1 MTSFISD
8 PKVLLYLAHFK
19 KRKFS
24 DQCGYSCNRPFDL
37 KYHKRVHSGEKLFV
51 CSQCNQ
57 SFTAASSLSVHIRTH
72 SGAKPHNCKQCN
84 YSCKTASNLKNH
96 MLTHN
101 GKGLLVA
108 HSATIPAQRQAIS
121 SSTCSLIQGKSRFIH
136 PMHLFPLNKGS
147 PQTAHVNTV
156 RGESFQL

>member
-1 MTSFISD
+1 MTSFISN
-8 PKVLLYLAHFK
+8 PKVLLYSAHFK
-19 KRKFS
+19 KRKFKMAR
-24 DQCGYSCNRPFDL
+24 DSCNRPFNL
-37 KYHKRVHSGEKLFV
+37 KIHKRVHSGEKLFV

-96 MLTHN
+96 MLTHY
-101 GKGLLVA
+101 GKSLLVA

-121 SSTCSLIQGKSRFIH
+121 SSTCSLIQGKAVSLH
-136 PMHLFPLNKGS
+136 PMHLFLLNKGS
-147 PQTAHVNTV
+147 LQTAHVNTF